1 MEREA
6 EERERLERERRRAE
20 EVREKSSKKV
30 QQDEEYD
37 FQDVFEERKGGGDKV
52 ASFIEE
58 VREQSAQEAE
68 LERALQEEAAAMALM
83 GFPGGFDTTKVSGN
97 RLTRMFYQ
105 VLESSRET
113 KVLTK
118 YASGGGLI

>member
-1 MEREA
+1 LEREA
-6 EERERLERERRRAE
+6 EEKERLERERRRAE

-30 QQDEEYD
+30 QQQEEEYD

-97 RLTRMFYQ
+97 RLT
-105 VLESSRET
+105 
-113 KVLTK
+113 
-118 YASGGGLI
+118 G